1 MMPKTKSLT
10 LKATQKTGE
19 SITGQAHFAMIEL
32 TALEGIQGLIT
43 RAPQAARLLVSLIR
57 RMSPGSAGVVVISR
71 EAMREIL
78 GVSMPTVERAL
89 RVLITEG
96 WVHRIR
102 IGSASAL
109 AINRQVAWIGPR
121 GEIQHAVF
129 DATVI
134 ASRSEQDELSLN
146 PPPMQRVPI
155 FAPGEAV
162 EADLDRASGKVSVGH
177 VEAAAPQDA
186 ESTEEL
192 PK

>member
-1 MMPKTKSLT
+1 MMPKAKKLM
-10 LKATQKTGE
+10 LKATQTTGE
-19 SITGQAHFAMIEL
+19 PITGSAHFAMIEL
-32 TALEGIQGLIT
+32 TALEGIQGLIN

-109 AINRQVAWIGPR
+109 AINRQVAWMGPR

-134 ASRSEQDELSLN
+134 ASRSEQDEMSLN

-155 FAPGEAV
+155 LAPGESQ
-162 EADLDRASGKVSVGH
+162 EIDFGNSASKVSVGH
-177 VEAAAPQDA
+177 VEAQGLRSTA
-186 ESTEEL
+186 EDL
-192 PK
+192 D

>member
-1 MMPKTKSLT
+1 
-10 LKATQKTGE
+10 
-19 SITGQAHFAMIEL
+19 MIEL
-32 TALEGIQGLIT
+32 TALEGMQGLID

-89 RVLITEG
+89 RVLISEG

-121 GEIQHAVF
+121 GELQHAVF

-155 FAPGEAV
+155 FAQDEA
-162 EADLDRASGKVSVGH
+162 LDASTDWPNKKVSVGH
-177 VEAAAPQDA
+177 IEASGSPEAAAGEDI
-186 ESTEEL
+186 T
-192 PK
+192 K

>member
-1 MMPKTKSLT
+1 
-10 LKATQKTGE
+10 
-19 SITGQAHFAMIEL
+19 MIEL
-32 TALEGIQGLIT
+32 TALEGIQGLIS

-109 AINRQVAWIGPR
+109 AINRRVAWMGPR
-121 GEIQHAVF
+121 GEIQHAIF

-155 FAPGEAV
+155 LAPGEAL
-162 EADLDRASGKVSVGH
+162 ETDADGLMPKVSVGH
-177 VEAAAPQDA
+177 VEAHEAPDVA
-186 ESTEEL
+186 ISDEAS
-192 PK
+192 K

>member
-1 MMPKTKSLT
+1 MMPKAKSLT

-32 TALEGIQGLIT
+32 TALEGMQGLID

-89 RVLITEG
+89 RVLISEG

-121 GEIQHAVF
+121 GELQHAVF

-155 FAPGEAV
+155 FAQDEA
-162 EADLDRASGKVSVGH
+162 LDASTDWPNKKVSVGH
-177 VEAAAPQDA
+177 IEASGSPEAAAGEDI
-186 ESTEEL
+186 T
-192 PK
+192 K

>member
-1 MMPKTKSLT
+1 MMPKAKKLM
-10 LKATQKTGE
+10 LKATQATGE
-19 SITGQAHFAMIEL
+19 PITGAAHFAMIEL
-32 TALEGIQGLIT
+32 TALEGIQGLIN

-134 ASRSEQDELSLN
+134 ASRSEQDEFGLN
-146 PPPMQRVPI
+146 PPPLQRVPV
-155 FAPGEAV
+155 FAPGEDLN
-162 EADLDRASGKVSVGH
+162 ADENNQFSKVVIGH
-177 VEAAAPQDA
+177 VEAQATTGADEQP
-186 ESTEEL
+186 SR
-192 PK
+192 